1 MALHLKM
8 LSLDQL
14 RPFIKQF
21 RVQDADGNGRLN
33 IRDVRIIQKRRRAHV
48 RRCTATSRPSHA
60 ALQSPPAAPQ
70 HVQATAAEPNACSD
84 SAAINGEATARQP
97 QAANKVAFEI
107 AATFTMMMAYVGLE
121 LIAMILFVIYPVH
134 MTIRPPVDTIAGTDF
149 FSWGIR
155 LCFWADHPTCCFPSL
170 HVATAVLAALSCW
183 RVDRRVGVC
192 AGVVALL
199 ISASTILIKQHFIY
213 DVIAGGGLAVFFYCA
228 WIQNAQPLNRQA
240 IRCRRAW
247 LGIPI
252 TFFVLLMSVFFVLFQ
267 LEWQPW
273 IVSGVK

>member
-1 MALHLKM
+1 METSSKQSELAGALGPQPLLGSWNRERFIGFALVLLVYALYFPLTKYT
-8 LSLDQL
+8 LSLE
-14 RPFIKQF
+14 PINITTQF
-21 RVQDADGNGRLN
+21 D
-33 IRDVRIIQKRRRAHV
+33 
-48 RRCTATSRPSHA
+48 HA
-60 ALQSPPAAPQ
+60 ILLSPIWVVVYAMIYPAAILP
-70 HVQATAAEPNACSD
+70 VFVVKDPLVF
-84 SAAINGEATARQP
+84 RR
-97 QAANKVAFEI
+97 V
-107 AATFTMMMAYVGLE
+107 MMAYVGLE